1 MKRKAGRVDR
11 NDVKARAAA
20 MRQKKAAAEAAKQKA
35 AAEEEAKRL
44 RSMMPPPPPM
54 APKQPKTL
62 PSKKVTLPA
71 EPAPPAPPAKPP
83 AGLPPGFFDSAATS
97 SEAPKSLVAYGSD
110 DSDSDDAEEAP
121 AAATAPAPA
130 PAPAKA
136 GELPAGFFDDKNADL
151 KARGVDPEKAKAE
164 SEAKAWAEFSEFAGG
179 VARDEAQDEATEAQE
194 NDDESRRRALDQ
206 AWYERRLAPLM
217 ARADGA
223 KAPVVNDA
231 AVARVGD
238 ADDGGVDI
246 AAALAARERKDKEK
260 AAAAAAMLP
269 IDDDLSDDD
278 LNEALWNQPRYTVP
292 GFQKGQ

>member
-35 AAEEEAKRL
+35 AAEEEAKRQ

-121 AAATAPAPA
+121 AAAAPAPA

-179 VARDEAQDEATEAQE
+179 VARDEVEEEASEAQE

>member
-1 MKRKAGRVDR
+1 
-11 NDVKARAAA
+11 

-35 AAEEEAKRL
+35 AAEEEAKRQ

-121 AAATAPAPA
+121 AAAAPAPA
-130 PAPAKA
+130 PAPAAKA

-179 VARDEAQDEATEAQE
+179 VARDEKQDEATEAQE

-260 AAAAAAMLP
+260 AAATAAMLP

>member
-35 AAEEEAKRL
+35 AAEEEAKRQ

-121 AAATAPAPA
+121 AAAAPAPA

-179 VARDEAQDEATEAQE
+179 VARDEVEEEASEAQE

-231 AVARVGD
+231 AVARDELCG
-238 ADDGGVDI
+238 
-246 AAALAARERKDKEK
+246 
-260 AAAAAAMLP
+260 
-269 IDDDLSDDD
+269 
-278 LNEALWNQPRYTVP
+278 NQPV
-292 GFQKGQ
+292 G

>member
-35 AAEEEAKRL
+35 AAEEEAKRQ

-54 APKQPKTL
+54 APKPKETRR
-62 PSKKVTLPA
+62 VALPA
-71 EPAPPAPPAKPP
+71 EPAPPAKPP

-121 AAATAPAPA
+121 AAAAPAPA

-179 VARDEAQDEATEAQE
+179 VAKEEAQDEATEAQE

-231 AVARVGD
+231 AVARVGVD
-238 ADDGGVDI
+238 DDGGVDI

>member
-1 MKRKAGRVDR
+1 
-11 NDVKARAAA
+11 

-35 AAEEEAKRL
+35 AAAAEAERQ

-71 EPAPPAPPAKPP
+71 EPAPPASPAKPP

-121 AAATAPAPA
+121 AAAAAPA

-269 IDDDLSDDD
+269 IDDDLTDDD

>member
-1 MKRKAGRVDR
+1 
-11 NDVKARAAA
+11 

-35 AAEEEAKRL
+35 AAAAEAERQ

-121 AAATAPAPA
+121 AAAAAPAPA

-179 VARDEAQDEATEAQE
+179 VARDE
-194 NDDESRRRALDQ
+194 LC
-206 AWYERRLAPLM
+206 
-217 ARADGA
+217 G
-223 KAPVVNDA
+223 
-231 AVARVGD
+231 
-238 ADDGGVDI
+238 
-246 AAALAARERKDKEK
+246 
-260 AAAAAAMLP
+260 
-269 IDDDLSDDD
+269 
-278 LNEALWNQPRYTVP
+278 NQPMD
-292 GFQKGQ
+292 

>member
-1 MKRKAGRVDR
+1 
-11 NDVKARAAA
+11 

-35 AAEEEAKRL
+35 AAEEEAKRQ

-54 APKQPKTL
+54 APKPKETRR
-62 PSKKVTLPA
+62 VALPA

-121 AAATAPAPA
+121 AAAAPAPA
-130 PAPAKA
+130 PAPAAKA

-179 VARDEAQDEATEAQE
+179 VAKEEAQDEATEAQE

>member
-35 AAEEEAKRL
+35 AAEEEAKRQ

-54 APKQPKTL
+54 APKPKQTRT
-62 PSKKVTLPA
+62 VTLPA

-121 AAATAPAPA
+121 AAAAAPAPA

>member
-1 MKRKAGRVDR
+1 
-11 NDVKARAAA
+11 

-35 AAEEEAKRL
+35 AAEEEAKRQ

-121 AAATAPAPA
+121 AAAAPAPA

-179 VARDEAQDEATEAQE
+179 VARDEKQE
-194 NDDESRRRALDQ
+194 EESEDRDNDDEAKRRALDQ

-223 KAPVVNDA
+223 KAPVVND

>member
-35 AAEEEAKRL
+35 AAAEEAKRQ

-54 APKQPKTL
+54 APKPKATRH
-62 PSKKVTLPA
+62 VTLPA

-83 AGLPPGFFDSAATS
+83 AGLPAGLPPGFFDSAAKS

-110 DSDSDDAEEAP
+110 DSDSDDAEEAEAARTAEAP
-121 AAATAPAPA
+121 APAPTAEAPAPA

-179 VARDEAQDEATEAQE
+179 VARDE
-194 NDDESRRRALDQ
+194 LC
-206 AWYERRLAPLM
+206 
-217 ARADGA
+217 G
-223 KAPVVNDA
+223 
-231 AVARVGD
+231 
-238 ADDGGVDI
+238 
-246 AAALAARERKDKEK
+246 
-260 AAAAAAMLP
+260 
-269 IDDDLSDDD
+269 
-278 LNEALWNQPRYTVP
+278 NQPV
-292 GFQKGQ
+292 G

>member
-35 AAEEEAKRL
+35 AAAEEAKRQ
-44 RSMMPPPPPM
+44 RSMMPTSPPM

-121 AAATAPAPA
+121 AAAAAPAPA
-130 PAPAKA
+130 PAAKA

-179 VARDEAQDEATEAQE
+179 VARDEAQDAENEAQE
-194 NDDESRRRALDQ
+194 TDDESRRRALDQ

-223 KAPVVNDA
+223 KAPVVND

>member
-35 AAEEEAKRL
+35 AAEEEAKRQ

-121 AAATAPAPA
+121 AAAVPAPA
-130 PAPAKA
+130 PAVKA

-179 VARDEAQDEATEAQE
+179 VARDEAQDEASEAQE
-194 NDDESRRRALDQ
+194 TDDESKRRALDQ

-223 KAPVVNDA
+223 KAPVVND

>member
-1 MKRKAGRVDR
+1 
-11 NDVKARAAA
+11 

-35 AAEEEAKRL
+35 AAAEEAKRQ

-71 EPAPPAPPAKPP
+71 APAPPAPPAKPP

-121 AAATAPAPA
+121 AAAAAPS

-179 VARDEAQDEATEAQE
+179 VARDEAQDAESEAQE

-231 AVARVGD
+231 VARVGD

-246 AAALAARERKDKEK
+246 AAALAAREQKDKEK

>member
-1 MKRKAGRVDR
+1 MDINQYEIIAEAFVILHAIEQRLLRGQRRVDG
-11 NDVKARAAA
+11 VG
-20 MRQKKAAAEAAKQKA
+20 
-35 AAEEEAKRL
+35 RL
-44 RSMMPPPPPM
+44 
-54 APKQPKTL
+54 K
-62 PSKKVTLPA
+62 
-71 EPAPPAPPAKPP
+71 
-83 AGLPPGFFDSAATS
+83 FDFHT
-97 SEAPKSLVAYGSD
+97 G
-110 DSDSDDAEEAP
+110 
-121 AAATAPAPA
+121 
-130 PAPAKA
+130 
-136 GELPAGFFDDKNADL
+136 
-151 KARGVDPEKAKAE
+151 
-164 SEAKAWAEFSEFAGG
+164 
-179 VARDEAQDEATEAQE
+179 DEAQDEEKESRE
-194 NDDESRRRALDQ
+194 NDDEAKRRALDQ

>member
-35 AAEEEAKRL
+35 AAEEEAKRQ

-71 EPAPPAPPAKPP
+71 EPAPPAPPAPPAKPP

-121 AAATAPAPA
+121 AAAAAPAPA

-179 VARDEAQDEATEAQE
+179 VARDE
-194 NDDESRRRALDQ
+194 LC
-206 AWYERRLAPLM
+206 
-217 ARADGA
+217 G
-223 KAPVVNDA
+223 
-231 AVARVGD
+231 
-238 ADDGGVDI
+238 
-246 AAALAARERKDKEK
+246 
-260 AAAAAAMLP
+260 
-269 IDDDLSDDD
+269 
-278 LNEALWNQPRYTVP
+278 NQPV
-292 GFQKGQ
+292 G